1 MRVLALDVGDERI
14 GVAISD
20 ETGLLARPLTVVRRV
35 AGKASFIEIKDL
47 VERYQVEKMVV
58 GLPLLPSGD
67 EGDQVRSTRAYVR
80 GMREHVDLDVVY
92 VDERDT
98 TLRAE
103 EIMIQNQRSRRR
115 RKQELDA
122 VAAAVILQSYLDH
135 GQGVVV
141 S

>member
-1 MRVLALDVGDERI
+1 MRFLALDVGDERI

-35 AGKASFIEIKDL
+35 AGKASFIEIKDI
-47 VERYQVEKMVV
+47 VKRHQVEKMVV

-67 EGDQVRSTRAYVR
+67 EGDQVRSTRAYVH
-80 GMREHVDLDVVY
+80 GMREHVDLDVIY

-103 EIMIQNQRSRRR
+103 EIMTLEGTFTVVEDGPEGRQVHLI
-115 RKQELDA
+115 A
-122 VAAAVILQSYLDH
+122 VGEQAF
-135 GQGVVV
+135 
-141 S
+141 